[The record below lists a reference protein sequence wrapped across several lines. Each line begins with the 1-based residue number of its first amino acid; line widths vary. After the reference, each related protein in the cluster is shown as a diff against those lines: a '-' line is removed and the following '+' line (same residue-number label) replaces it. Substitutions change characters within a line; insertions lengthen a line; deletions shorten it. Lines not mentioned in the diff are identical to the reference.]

1 MILDDILRNK
11 RLEVNSRKKK
21 VPIDL
26 LKNKCEMAPLPR
38 PFSTAIKKSSSIA
51 VISEIKQASPSK
63 GRIVSNFDPVK
74 IAKEYT
80 EAGADALSILT
91 DEKYFEGKL
100 EYLSIVKANTKL
112 PVLRKDFIIE
122 PYQIY
127 ESKVAGAD
135 AVLIIAA
142 ALTDKEI
149 KGMIELSFNMYLDVL
164 VEVHNEKELN
174 SVKDIQGIK
183 MIGINNRNLKTFDVD
198 IGVSEKLLSYIP
210 DEVVKVSESG
220 IFTLSDVK
228 RVRDAGADAIL
239 AGESLMKSEDKGKMI
254 KEFKIEKIKK
264 AKNNI

>member
-1 MILDDILRNK
+1 MILDDILRDK
-11 RLEVNSRKKK
+11 RFEVNNRKKK

-26 LKNKCEMAPLPR
+26 LKKKCEMAPLPR
-38 PFSTAIKKSSSIA
+38 PFFAAIKKNESIA
-51 VISEIKQASPSK
+51 VISEIKKASPSK
-63 GRIVSNFDPVK
+63 GQIVSNFNPVN

-80 EAGADALSILT
+80 EAGADALSVLT

-100 EYLSIVKANTKL
+100 EYLSVIKANTKL

-127 ESKVAGAD
+127 ESKAAGAD
-135 AVLIIAA
+135 ALLIIAA

-149 KGMIELSFNMYLDVL
+149 KEMIELSFNMYLDVL

-174 SVKDIQGIK
+174 AVKDIQAVKI
-183 MIGINNRNLKTFDVD
+183 IGINNRDLKTFDID
-198 IGVSEKLLSYIP
+198 IGVSEKLLSRIP

-220 IFTLSDVK
+220 IITLSDVK

-239 AGESLMKSEDKGKMI
+239 VGESLMKSEDKGKMI

-264 AKNNI
+264 R